1 MPPPVCEAQLLSEPR
16 QCVLGG
22 AGPRSHGAG
31 RADSPGQWE
40 LWSGC
45 VGAGSTPRDGARQ
58 RPAVWEEGSAGDA
71 GRAPRPEVAHLG
83 LFLCVRS
90 LPNHRTTGP
99 PREPRVGA
107 PGGWCTGPLRG
118 RPGFR
123 RSPSPPRDRIRARR
137 HGRMRGLRFPARVA
151 RCGAGSSCSFWGD
164 PALLGGPQRSAL
176 PMLAQGLWSRLRPTA
191 ARGAP
196 RVLSS
201 GASH

>member
-1 MPPPVCEAQLLSEPR
+1 M
-16 QCVLGG
+16 LGG

-45 VGAGSTPRDGARQ
+45 VGAGSTPRDGGRWLCGRRARQ
-58 RPAVWEEGSAGDA
+58 GTLAAPLALKSHTSASS
-71 GRAPRPEVAHLG
+71 
-83 LFLCVRS
+83 CVS
-90 LPNHRTTGP
+90 GASRTTGP

>member
-1 MPPPVCEAQLLSEPR
+1 MCW
-16 QCVLGG
+16 
-22 AGPRSHGAG
+22 AG
-31 RADSPGQWE
+31 RGLGVTGRGERTRRANGSCGLAVWGRAQRRQMVPA
-40 LWSGC
+40 SGRLC
-45 VGAGSTPRDGARQ
+45 GRRARQ
-58 RPAVWEEGSAGDA
+58 GTLAAPLALKSHTSASS
-71 GRAPRPEVAHLG
+71 
-83 LFLCVRS
+83 CVS
-90 LPNHRTTGP
+90 GASRTTGP

-137 HGRMRGLRFPARVA
+137 HGRMRGLCFPARVA